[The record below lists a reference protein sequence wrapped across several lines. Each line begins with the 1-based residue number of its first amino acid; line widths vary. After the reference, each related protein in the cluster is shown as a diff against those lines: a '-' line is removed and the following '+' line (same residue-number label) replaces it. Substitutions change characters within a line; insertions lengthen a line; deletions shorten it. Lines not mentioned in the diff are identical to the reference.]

1 MMLVKR
7 LYQPMLA
14 QTSYLIAA
22 TEAGIGI
29 VIDPHRDSDRYLRA
43 AAEEGVTITHVA
55 ETHIHADFVSGTR
68 ELAARTGA
76 TMYLSDEGGAEWRY
90 AVRDEANVV
99 RLKDGDTIDVASVH
113 LQALHT
119 PGHTPEHLTFLVT
132 DTGTADTPVAAV
144 TGDFV
149 LVGDV
154 GRPDLLERAGGVA
167 DSMEAAART
176 LFGTLQRWRPYPDY
190 LQVWPG
196 HGAGSPC
203 GKGIGAL
210 PQSTLGYERRFN
222 WAFGMTEAPAFVRHV
237 LDGQPEVPPYFAEM
251 KRVNRE
257 GPRLLDG
264 LPAPPR
270 VSATRLDGVIAA
282 GALII
287 DTRPASDY
295 ATAHVPGTLNIP
307 LNRGFTTWAGWLVP
321 STREVYLIIEDRDT
335 AGVAESVRAL
345 AMIGLERVRGYVGTE
360 AIRDWR
366 AAGRMI
372 GRIPQIDAAAL
383 FAQLRTEAVTVL
395 DVRSAVEWEAG
406 HIPGAHHIPLGYLP
420 DRLTSL
426 PTDRPIVVHCQEGP
440 RSAIAASLL
449 SARSSLRVINFSRG
463 FSAWQAAGYPVER
476 HPDASLDS
484 DDGRGTTGEG
494 SGPR

>member
-7 LYQPMLA
+7 FYEPRLA
-14 QTSYLIAA
+14 QASYLIAS

-29 VIDPHRDSDRYLRA
+29 VIDPHRDSDCYLRA
-43 AAEEGVTITHVA
+43 AAEEGVTITHVT
-55 ETHIHADFVSGTR
+55 ETHIHADFVSGTW

-76 TMYLSDEGGAEWRY
+76 AVYLSDEGGAEWRY
-90 AVRDEANVV
+90 AVADGANVL
-99 RLKDGDTIDVASVH
+99 RLKDGDTIDVAGVH

-132 DTGTADTPVAAV
+132 DTKTAETPVAAV

-149 LVGDV
+149 FVGDV

-176 LFGTLQRWRPYPDY
+176 LFGSLQRWRPYPDY
-190 LQVWPG
+190 LQLWPG

-222 WAFGMTEAPAFVRHV
+222 WAFGMTDAAAFVHHV

-251 KRVNRE
+251 KRLNRE
-257 GPRLLDG
+257 GPRLLG
-264 LPAPPR
+264 GVPSPPR
-270 VSATRLDGVIAA
+270 VSATRLDGAIAA
-282 GALII
+282 GALVI

-295 ATAHVPGTLNIP
+295 AAAHVPGTLNIP

-321 STREVYLIIEDRDT
+321 STQEVYLIIEDRDA
-335 AGVAESVRAL
+335 AGVTDAVRAL
-345 AMIGLERVRGYVGTE
+345 AMIGLERVRGYVGTD
-360 AIRDWR
+360 AIRAWKT
-366 AAGRMI
+366 AGRAI
-372 GRIPQIDAAAL
+372 GRIIPIDGASL
-383 FAQLRTEAVTVL
+383 VAQVRTGTVTVV
-395 DVRSAVEWEAG
+395 DVRSAAEWETG
-406 HIPGAHHIPLGYLP
+406 HIPGAQNIPLGYLP

-449 SARSSLRVINFSRG
+449 SARSPLRVINFSDG
-463 FSAWQAAGYPVER
+463 FHAWQAAGYPVES
-476 HPDASLDS
+476 HPHASLDPEA
-484 DDGRGTTGEG
+484 GRGPTGDRSTT
-494 SGPR
+494 R